1 MLKELRAP
9 DACLAV
15 NTGCEVSS
23 GLLPSMVA
31 SARPVEAVLSP
42 SWLMGEES
50 EPTEELLWNSA
61 VSSGIHG
68 VMGCEQYGCASAKY
82 YKSQYA
88 YILPAPHISGVS
100 GSFTCQLTP

>member
-31 SARPVEAVLSP
+31 SARPVEAILSP
-42 SWLMGEES
+42 SWLTGEES

-68 VMGCEQYGCASAKY
+68 VMGCKQYGCASAKS
-82 YKSQYA
+82 YKSQY
-88 YILPAPHISGVS
+88 S
-100 GSFTCQLTP
+100 